1 MSRIATLPMRVCC
14 KVKGIPSLT
23 IKGLRTLLEKKEE
36 WVEWLAAG
44 VGDAVCHGE
53 VVCIAIWCLQ
63 NGNDSKVTEWDGMK
77 AVVIS
82 RRGYLRIHSVS
93 LIRLLQVC

>member
-1 MSRIATLPMRVCC
+1 MCVSC

-63 NGNDSKVTEWDGMK
+63 NRNDSKVTERDGMK
-77 AVVIS
+77 AVVLS
-82 RRGYLRIHSVS
+82 LRGYAHIHFVS